1 MKRDLTIALIAVGT
15 VLVACYA
22 VAAIT
27 PDFPL
32 SPSEPYAPAGT
43 KAKGGKIVMHV
54 NGEPITENEFV
65 AFAENAPQEQRPML
79 LSTGEGRRL
88 LANELVKLKALE
100 QEAQRLGVANEPE
113 VRTQLAMVRA
123 QIMAGRA
130 LERLVK
136 NKVEENVKKAYE
148 QERANTISL
157 RHVLVAYQGGQIPPR
172 EGNAGT
178 ADEAMNK
185 ARQIAARIRGG
196 AEFGAV
202 ARETSDDQQTA
213 ANGGS
218 LGATRREMLPPDV
231 AAAVSKLQP
240 GQVSDPV
247 RTQFGVHVFR
257 IDAPSLDDLRPAL
270 TRQAQQQAVE
280 DTVAK
285 LQKEAKVQYDDK
297 YFAPSPGRGPAP
309 QLPRRQPQVP
319 RSNG

>member
-1 MKRDLTIALIAVGT
+1 VKRDFTIAVIAVAA

-32 SPSEPYAPAGT
+32 TPSAPYSPKGT
-43 KAKGGKIVMHV
+43 AAAKGGKVVMHV
-54 NGEPITENEFV
+54 NGEPVTESEFV
-65 AFAENAPQEQRPML
+65 AFAENAPEQQRAML

-88 LANELVKLKALE
+88 LANEMVKLKALE
-100 QEAQRLGVANEPE
+100 QEAERLGVANDPE
-113 VRTQLAMVRA
+113 VRTQLSMVRA
-123 QIMAGRA
+123 QLMAGRA
-130 LERLVK
+130 LEQLVK
-136 NKVEENVKKAYE
+136 DKVEQHLKSAYE
-148 QERANTISL
+148 AERANTIAL
-157 RHVLVAYQGGQIPPR
+157 RHVLVAYQGGQVPPR
-172 EGNAGT
+172 SGNAPT
-178 ADEAMNK
+178 ADEAMRK
-185 ARQIAARIRGG
+185 GSEIAARIRGG

-202 ARETSDDQQTA
+202 ARELSDDRQTA
-213 ANGGS
+213 GSGGS

-247 RTQFGVHVFR
+247 KTQFGVHVFR
-257 IDAPSLDDLRPAL
+257 VDAPSLEDLRPAL

-280 DTVAK
+280 ETVNK
-285 LQKEAKVQYDDK
+285 LTKGAKVDYDEK

-309 QLPRRQPQVP
+309 PQQQPPVP